1 MFIRIGIIMLFVGA
15 MMGESESLAPALIT
29 MTLGALL
36 TYIGTRVER
45 GSEHGNK

>member
-1 MFIRIGIIMLFVGA
+1 MLIRIGMIMLFVGA

-36 TYIGTRVER
+36 TYFGTRIER

>member
-15 MMGESESLAPALIT
+15 MMGESESLVPALIT
-29 MTLGALL
+29 MALGALL

>member
-1 MFIRIGIIMLFVGA
+1 MLIRIGMIMLFVGA
-15 MMGESESLAPALIT
+15 MMGEHENLAPALIT

-36 TYIGTRVER
+36 TYFGARIER